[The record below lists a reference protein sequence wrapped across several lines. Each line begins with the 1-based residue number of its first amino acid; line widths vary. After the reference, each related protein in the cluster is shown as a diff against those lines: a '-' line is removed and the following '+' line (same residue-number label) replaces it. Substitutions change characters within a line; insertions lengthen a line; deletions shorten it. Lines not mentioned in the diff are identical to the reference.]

1 MFEST
6 VMAHQGAYNL
16 EQRVLRIEAHKSA
29 RGRAVVATSHDELII
44 ARSRRTANHRTLRI
58 IMLTISFGFVFK
70 ATMYALLGAA
80 TYADR
85 VAQLSAGTF
94 VERACAWVMAADPAT
109 IWVAIQ
115 IKMLMP

>member
-1 MFEST
+1 
-6 VMAHQGAYNL
+6 MAYQGASSL
-16 EQRVLRIEAHKSA
+16 EQRVMRIEAHKSV
-29 RGRAVVATSHDELII
+29 RGRGVVPNNHDELII

-58 IMLTISFGFVFK
+58 ILLTISFGFVFK
-70 ATMYALLGAA
+70 ATMFALLGAA

-85 VAQLSAGTF
+85 VAKLAAGSF
-94 VERACAWVMAADPAT
+94 VERACAWVMTADPAT